1 MKKNYILTFFF
12 ICTIIILTACKPD
25 QRKGAEKTNES
36 SKPALF
42 VPDSSETV
50 SSNETEKEKA
60 VNDLDFETTSYNYD
74 VVTGATQTTFGSN
87 PKPLYTYE
95 EKLKKMFWSNQPP
108 LGLMEGNYY
117 TNEGYF
123 DVGNKGI
130 VEIITDDTTKII
142 NVEFNEYGAE
152 NYYESKYSG
161 VNKRLSD
168 YAFFQ
173 AQNPRTDPTLVTVVN
188 GITFVEKQMREENRV
203 EGNFK
208 TVKGSSTSAR
218 EGLMTIAA
226 ELSDEIR
233 QPSKTKYIGYAE
245 DFGNGLIGRLQLT
258 MTEGKIDTVRYD
270 EYFSDQP
277 EKITATH
284 LKQYYRQSKYFSL
297 SYNKATNND
306 FVNFSDTLTKEIIE
320 KQALAFENKEL
331 TKHPS
336 FASYQTLIK
345 HIKI

>member
-1 MKKNYILTFFF
+1 MKKSYLLAIFF
-12 ICTIIILTACKPD
+12 IGIVVGLSGCQPDKRPDTAKSKDISRP
-25 QRKGAEKTNES
+25 AIFNS
-36 SKPALF
+36 S
-42 VPDSSETV
+42 SSEV
-50 SSNETEKEKA
+50 STSSEKQEEKP
-60 VNDLDFETTSYNYD
+60 VNDVSFENTSYNYD

-108 LGLMEGNYY
+108 LGLIEGNYF
-117 TNEGYF
+117 TNDGYF

-130 VEIITDDTTKII
+130 VEIITDDTNKII

-161 VNKRLSD
+161 ANKRLSD

-173 AQNPRTDPTLVTVVN
+173 AQNPRTDRTLVTVVN

-203 EGNFK
+203 SGNFE

-218 EGLMTIAA
+218 EGLMAIAA
-226 ELSDEIR
+226 ELSDQIK

-245 DFGNGLIGRLQLT
+245 DFGDGLIGRLQLT
-258 MTEGKIDTVRYD
+258 MAEGKILTARYD
-270 EYFSDQP
+270 EYFADQP
-277 EKITATH
+277 EKITTSQ

-297 SYNKATNND
+297 TYNEATNHD
-306 FVNFSDTLTKEIIE
+306 FVNFSDALTKEIVE
-320 KQALAFENKEL
+320 KQTLTMENDEL
-331 TKHPS
+331 KKHPS
-336 FASYQTLIK
+336 FLSYQKLIE
-345 HIKI
+345 HINL